1 MLSLF
6 CDKLMMGGIK
16 MRLKVDIFG
25 VAAVI
30 IDEQKQT
37 TVAVNGK
44 TYTPAE
50 LESFFPNYIIR
61 RKNPTTGAYGI
72 IQEMILDNAKK
83 AGYRV
88 SVD

>member
-16 MRLKVDIFG
+16 MRLKVDISG
-25 VAAVI
+25 VAAII

-44 TYTPAE
+44 T
-50 LESFFPNYIIR
+50 
-61 RKNPTTGAYGI
+61 
-72 IQEMILDNAKK
+72 
-83 AGYRV
+83 
-88 SVD
+88 